1 MTRFLNLEEFS
12 YMLQSYEQIPSTKW
26 HEIFDK
32 LYQLFDATPVN
43 CYAKPSGD
51 PPVSR
56 HLISYY
62 TAFNDFIYDVLVKH
76 GHRYIYKKFEG
87 NTTRRVPSF
96 DSSGNITFTEQH
108 VSDLDSFLDIELF
121 VKRMINGWVERNSDR
136 VIRTLSAAELYY
148 DPIENY
154 DRNEDIDETSNG
166 SKTIT
171 RELAE
176 DYDPMGFSINSPIS
190 GLSASLEGTKNE
202 RISLS
207 SLTAEGKVTVTTT
220 GGGASASD
228 TQNGQKVKEA
238 KVTMSAG
245 QLTATAE
252 SQTGADVITTEKVS
266 TYDDNDL
273 HNNREN
279 ESKGTVAN
287 NSVSSAYSQTDL
299 YGNVTITKDNP
310 EQYKDTEA
318 FENFGTNRNG
328 RIHGNIGV
336 TTTQQ
341 MIEQEYILRNKRL
354 VDDFIS
360 ECMNEIF
367 LQCGA

>member
-1 MTRFLNLEEFS
+1 MTRFLNFEEFY
-12 YMLQSYEQIPSTKW
+12 YMLQGYEDDPTARW
-26 HEIFDK
+26 RDIFNN
-32 LYQLFDATPVN
+32 LYSLFDGTKIN
-43 CYAKPSGD
+43 CYIRPSGD
-51 PPVSR
+51 PPTTK
-56 HLISYY
+56 HLNPYY
-62 TAFNDFIYDVLVKH
+62 TNFNNLIEDVLTKNA
-76 GHRYIYKKFEG
+76 HRYIYKKFEG
-87 NTTRRVPSF
+87 NTTKRIPSF
-96 DSSGNITFTEQH
+96 DSNGNLQFVEQQI
-108 VSDLDSFLDIELF
+108 SDLASFIDIELF
-121 VKRMINGWVERNSDR
+121 VKRMINGWVERNGDR
-136 VIRTLSAAELYY
+136 VVRTLSAAELDYN
-148 DPIENY
+148 PIENY
-154 DRNEDIDETSNG
+154 DRNEDMDETSNG
-166 SKTIT
+166 SKTTT
-171 RELAE
+171 RELTE
-176 DYDPMGFSINSPIS
+176 KYDPMEFSINAPIS
-190 GLSASLEGTKNE
+190 ALSASVSNNSVSVT
-202 RISLS
+202 SF
-207 SLTAEGKVTVTTT
+207 TTQGKETVTTT

-238 KVTMSAG
+238 KVTMNNG
-245 QLTATAE
+245 ELKATAE
-252 SQTGADVITTEKVS
+252 SQSGETVKTIENVS

-273 HNNREN
+273 HKNREN
-279 ESKGTVAN
+279 ESHGTVGN